1 MGKGTNMKKK
11 YIFLFICILIGLL
24 SNLSAAPVSE
34 QAARQMAVSFMNG
47 QQGFRNRGVAS
58 EQLTRVNWLYNH
70 LYAFNIQGGGFII
83 VSDDDQTMPV
93 LAYSLTG
100 EIYPDALPEPMVYQ
114 LQIFDNQLDAI
125 SRGTEPQPFFPRRN
139 LRTVAPLI
147 TSTWNQTSAGGISY
161 NALCPVDTS
170 LASMGG
176 HASVG
181 CVALALAQVMR
192 YWQWPQQGRG
202 QNCYSYGGV
211 YPCWRYDTLCAD
223 FASTIYDWN
232 NMPNVLF
239 DTSAIEE
246 RMAVATLLY
255 HCGVAMNMRY
265 NSDCHGSSGSNVNN
279 QYYAAVRHFNYSSEA
294 TVENRVNFSDEA
306 WINML
311 KYELDNQRPVLYCG
325 QSLSDPDAGIYGAGH
340 AFIFDGYDENDMFH
354 VNWGWGGACD
364 GYFAVNGLIP
374 VYYYNFSHSEQALFN
389 FHPADTSA
397 RGAFVEMLY
406 NETLDTNSVQLN
418 DMIHGQNELV
428 NIGDTI
434 ADLYVAQAAYTNTDF
449 SFVKWLDVQ
458 HLTIPAGDTLHY
470 SFSAV
475 VDLPVGSYYTVM
487 FQSNE
492 PIDINST
499 TTEGTMEFLTNKL
512 TQYDFWVT
520 DTNRSVLY
528 NLAIFVRFADDEEI
542 THPFQDINDM
552 FNKDEPNY
560 YSVYN
565 YYKESSYGKIHFH
578 TVYANQI
585 YGGQI
590 VSYKTQQ
597 PRGYYQPYS
606 PTNTIGY
613 QGELPFIGISM
624 REAEL
629 IAEILHAVDS
639 LGLVSTYTMLDGN
652 GDGKIDNISF
662 IVKGG
667 VGEWASLLW
676 PHMEFFP
683 QDSIDYPV
691 LVNGKQPYA
700 FNFEFEGA
708 PLYFT
713 TRTFCHE
720 MGHSMGLPDLYHYVN
735 YSNVSPAGAWDL
747 MCSTSNYQQISTI
760 LKSKYLHVAD
770 EPIQITE
777 DGTYTL
783 LSNASSPSQ
792 NCYYIKSSIDS
803 TQWFTFEYRNTAD
816 VFDASIP
823 ATGLLIGRWNDTVPI
838 SYEGMFANAF
848 FDFYTKAHQYW
859 IFRPGSSCDTVNG
872 VPHQA
877 YFSLASG
884 RTSFGPTT
892 DPYPYLT
899 NGTPELSFEITDI
912 QEAGDYLTFH
922 VHFLT
927 DEVAEMHEN
936 QFSVF
941 PNPAVSQLTVAG
953 DNIQRIELYN
963 SLGQYI
969 RTEQTS
975 LAGYCSFSVEDLSSG
990 VFFLKIYKNN
1000 GEVGVGKFV
1009 KK

>member
-1 MGKGTNMKKK
+1 MRKF
-11 YIFLFICILIGLL
+11 YIFLSICVLIGLL

-34 QAARQMAVSFMNG
+34 QAARQTAVSFMNR
-47 QQGFRNRGVAS
+47 QHNFQNRSVAF
-58 EQLTRVNWLYNH
+58 EQLTRVNWSYNH

-83 VSDDDQTMPV
+83 VSDDDRTMPV
-93 LAYSLTG
+93 LAYSLSG

-114 LQIFDNQLDAI
+114 LQVFDNQLDATA
-125 SRGTEPQPFFPRRN
+125 RGTEPQPFYPQRN

-147 TSTWNQTSAGGISY
+147 TSTWKQTSAGGVSY
-161 NALCPVDTS
+161 NALCPVDSS
-170 LASMGG
+170 LTSMGG
-176 HASVG
+176 HTSVG

-202 QNCYSYGGV
+202 SNCYSHEGIYS
-211 YPCWRYDTLCAD
+211 CWRYDTLCVD
-223 FASTIYDWN
+223 FASTIYDWD
-232 NMPNVLF
+232 NMPDVLT
-239 DTSAIEE
+239 DTNAIEE
-246 RMAVATLLY
+246 RMAVATLAY
-255 HCGVAMNMRY
+255 HCGVAMNMKY
-265 NSDCHGSSGSNVNN
+265 NNDCHGSSGSNANN
-279 QYYAAVRHFNYSSEA
+279 QYYAAVRHFNYSTEA
-294 TVENRVNFSDEA
+294 SVESRANFSDEE

-311 KYELDNQRPVLYCG
+311 KYEIDNQRPVLYCG
-325 QSLSDPDAGIYGAGH
+325 QSLSDPNAGTYGAGH
-340 AFIFDGYDENDMFH
+340 AFIFDGYDENNMFH
-354 VNWGWGGACD
+354 VNWGWGGTCD
-364 GYFAVNGLIP
+364 SYFAVNSLTPI
-374 VYYYNFSHSEQALFN
+374 YYYNFSHSEQAIFN

-397 RGAFVEMLY
+397 RDAFVEMLY
-406 NETLDTNSVQLN
+406 NETLDTDYVQLN

-470 SFSAV
+470 SFSAAI
-475 VDLPVGSYYTVM
+475 DLPVGSYYTVM

-499 TTEGTMEFLTNKL
+499 TTAGAMEFLTNKL

-520 DTNRSVLY
+520 DTNLSALY
-528 NLAIFVRFADDEEI
+528 NLAIFVCFADDEEI
-542 THPFQDINDM
+542 THPFQDIDDI
-552 FNKDEPNY
+552 FNKEEPNY

-565 YYKESSYGKIHFH
+565 YYKESTYDKIHFH
-578 TVYANQI
+578 TVYADQI

-590 VSYKTQQ
+590 VSYRTKN

-606 PTNTIGY
+606 PTNPIGY

-639 LGLVSTYTMLDGN
+639 LGLVDTYTMLDGN
-652 GDGKIDNISF
+652 GDGKIDNVSF

-708 PLYFT
+708 PQYFT
-713 TRTFCHE
+713 TRVFCHE

-735 YSNVSPAGAWDL
+735 YRNVSPAGAWDL
-747 MCSTSNYQQISTI
+747 MCSTNDYQQISTI

-770 EPIQITE
+770 EPVQITE

-783 LSNASSPSQ
+783 LSNASSASQ
-792 NCYYIKSSIDS
+792 NCYYIKSAIDS

-816 VFDASIP
+816 VFDAGIP

-838 SYEGMFANAF
+838 TYEGMFANAF
-848 FDFYTKAHQYW
+848 FDIYTKAHQYW

-872 VPHQA
+872 EPHQA

-892 DPYPYLT
+892 DPHPYLT
-899 NGTPELSFEITDI
+899 DGTPEVSFEITDI
-912 QEAGDYLTFH
+912 QEMGDYLTFH
-922 VHFLT
+922 VHFLP
-927 DEVAEMHEN
+927 DEVADVQTER
-936 QFSVF
+936 FSVY
-941 PNPAVSQLTVAG
+941 PNPAVDQLNVSGENMRT
-953 DNIQRIELYN
+953 IELYN
-963 SLGQYI
+963 AMGQLI
-969 RTEQTS
+969 ITENPTVDNFCTVPV
-975 LAGYCSFSVEDLSSG
+975 GNLSSG
-990 VFFLKIYKNN
+990 VYMLKIISNE
-1000 GEVGVGKFV
+1000 GSASVRKFV

>member
-1 MGKGTNMKKK
+1 MKKI
-11 YIFLFICILIGLL
+11 YIFLFFSILVGLMC
-24 SNLSAAPVSE
+24 NLSAAPVSE

-47 QQGFRNRGVAS
+47 QQNFRNRSVTS
-58 EQLTRVNWLYNH
+58 EQLTRVNWSYNH

-83 VSDDDQTMPV
+83 VSDDDRTIPI
-93 LAYSLTG
+93 LAYSSSDVLNL
-100 EIYPDALPEPMVYQ
+100 DNMPEAMVYM
-114 LQIFDNQLDAI
+114 LQYFDNQLDEI
-125 SRGTEPQPFFPRRN
+125 YRGGDVLAYHQVRN
-139 LRTVAPLI
+139 NRNVSPLI
-147 TSTWNQTSAGGISY
+147 TSTWRQTSTGGVSY
-161 NALCPVDTS
+161 NALCPIDTS
-170 LASMGG
+170 LTSMGG
-176 HASVG
+176 HTSVG

-202 QNCYSYGGV
+202 SNCYSHEGIYS
-211 YPCWRYDTLCAD
+211 CWRYDTLCVD
-223 FASTIYDWN
+223 FASTIYDWD
-232 NMPNVLF
+232 NMPDVLT
-239 DTSAIEE
+239 DTNAIEE
-246 RMAVATLLY
+246 RLAVATLAY
-255 HCGVAMNMRY
+255 HCGVAMNMQY

-294 TVENRVNFSDEA
+294 TIEKRINFSDEA

-325 QSLSDPDAGIYGAGH
+325 QSLSDPDAGTYGGGH

-354 VNWGWGGACD
+354 VNWGWGGAYD
-364 GYFAVNGLIP
+364 SYFAVNSLTP
-374 VYYYNFSHSEQALFN
+374 VSYYNFSHSEEAIFN
-389 FHPADTSA
+389 FHPADSSSHYS
-397 RGAFVEMLY
+397 FVEMLY
-406 NETLDTNSVQLN
+406 NASLDTNSVQRN
-418 DMIHGQNELV
+418 DAIHGQNELV

-458 HLTIPAGDTLHY
+458 HLVIPAGDTLHY
-470 SFSAV
+470 SFSAT

-499 TTEGTMEFLTNKL
+499 TTEGTMEFVTNKL

-520 DTNRSVLY
+520 DTNRSALY

-542 THPFQDINDM
+542 THPFQDIDDM
-552 FNKDEPNY
+552 FNKEEPNY

-565 YYKESSYGKIHFH
+565 FYKESTYDKIHFH

-585 YGGQI
+585 NGGQI
-590 VSYKTQQ
+590 VSYRTKN

-606 PTNTIGY
+606 PTNPIGY
-613 QGELPFIGISM
+613 QGELPFVGISM

-629 IAEILHAVDS
+629 LAEVLHAVDS
-639 LGLVSTYTMLDGN
+639 MHLVDTYTMLDGN

-667 VGEWASLLW
+667 VGDWASLLW

-700 FNFEFEGA
+700 FNFEFEGS
-708 PLYFT
+708 PQYFT

-720 MGHSMGLPDLYHYVN
+720 MGHSMGLPDLYHYIN
-735 YSNVSPAGAWDL
+735 YRNVSPAGAWDL
-747 MCSTSNYQQISTI
+747 MCSTNNYQQISTI

-770 EPIQITE
+770 EPVQITE

-783 LSNASSPSQ
+783 LSNASSAFQ
-792 NCYYIKSSIDS
+792 NCYYIKSAIDS

-816 VFDASIP
+816 VFDAGIP

-848 FDFYTKAHQYW
+848 FDFYTQAHQYW

-872 VPHQA
+872 DPHQA
-877 YFSLASG
+877 YFGLASG

-892 DPYPYLT
+892 DPHPYLT
-899 NGTPELSFEITDI
+899 DGTPELSFEITNI
-912 QEAGDYLTFH
+912 QESGDYLTFY

-927 DEVAEMHEN
+927 DEVDAVQAE
-936 QFSVF
+936 QFAVF
-941 PNPAVSQLTVAG
+941 PNPAVYQVTVTG
-953 DNIQRIELYN
+953 EDIQRVELFN

-969 RTEQTS
+969 HTEQS
-975 LAGYCSFSVEDLSSG
+975 SSG
-990 VFFLKIYKNN
+990 TECTLPMEQLASGVYILKIFKNN
-1000 GEVGVGKFV
+1000 GEVGVKKFV